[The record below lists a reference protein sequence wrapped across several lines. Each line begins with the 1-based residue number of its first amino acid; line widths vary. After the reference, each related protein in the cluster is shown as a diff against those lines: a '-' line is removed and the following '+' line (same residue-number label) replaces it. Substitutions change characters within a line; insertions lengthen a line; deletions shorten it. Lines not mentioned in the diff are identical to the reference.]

1 MINFSP
7 LSVSTINVSKLI
19 INVLES
25 KQFEILKRDI
35 ENIKVVIIDSPG
47 IDVEADLD
55 NWIDKFCLDSDVFV
69 LVANAESTIMLTE
82 KKFFHKVNE
91 RLSNPNLFIVH
102 NRWDASAGEDEQ
114 AEVRKQHTDRATQ
127 FLVEELGLCSEEEAK
142 DRIFFLSAKE
152 ALQTRLQEAKGQ
164 KPNIH
169 TEDYFTRYLEN
180 FPTLSSTLGI
190 FHFAKVPWVFLYLTR
205 YLPRYLEYQQFE
217 KKLEACLSSTAVKTK
232 FAAHTARGRD
242 IVVREGAMLGQVR
255 LSFIIQYS

>member
-1 MINFSP
+1 M
-7 LSVSTINVSKLI
+7 
-19 INVLES
+19 
-25 KQFEILKRDI
+25 
-35 ENIKVVIIDSPG
+35 VIIDSPG

-69 LVANAESTIMLTE
+69 LIANAESTIMLTE

-114 AEVRKQHTDRATQ
+114 VEVRKQHTDRATQ
-127 FLVEELGLCSEEEAK
+127 FLVEELALCSEEEAK

-169 TEDYFTRYLEN
+169 TEDYFTRYEDDLQQDYSAN
-180 FPTLSSTLGI
+180 PSGISSTSSLRRSWE
-190 FHFAKVPWVFLYLTR
+190 HVFLPLR
-205 YLPRYLEYQQFE
+205 
-217 KKLEACLSSTAVKTK
+217 
-232 FAAHTARGRD
+232 
-242 IVVREGAMLGQVR
+242 
-255 LSFIIQYS
+255 

>member
-1 MINFSP
+1 M
-7 LSVSTINVSKLI
+7 VW
-19 INVLES
+19 VL
-25 KQFEILKRDI
+25 I
-35 ENIKVVIIDSPG
+35 ENVKVVIIDSPG

-169 TEDYFTRYLEN
+169 TEDYFTRYLEYFRISN
-180 FPTLSSTLGI
+180 FTITCMSLGTMCSMHDHRSGTSSTSSLRRSLRP
-190 FHFAKVPWVFLYLTR
+190 AS
-205 YLPRYLEYQQFE
+205 LPL
-217 KKLEACLSSTAVKTK
+217 L
-232 FAAHTARGRD
+232 
-242 IVVREGAMLGQVR
+242 
-255 LSFIIQYS
+255 

>member
-1 MINFSP
+1 M
-7 LSVSTINVSKLI
+7 
-19 INVLES
+19 
-25 KQFEILKRDI
+25 
-35 ENIKVVIIDSPG
+35 VIIDSPG

-114 AEVRKQHTDRATQ
+114 VEVRKQHTDRATQ
-127 FLVEELGLCSEEEAK
+127 FLVEELALCSEEEAK

-169 TEDYFTRYLEN
+169 TEDYFTRYEDDLQQDYSAN
-180 FPTLSSTLGI
+180 PSGISSTSNLRRNW
-190 FHFAKVPWVFLYLTR
+190 KPV
-205 YLPRYLEYQQFE
+205 YLPLR
-217 KKLEACLSSTAVKTK
+217 
-232 FAAHTARGRD
+232 
-242 IVVREGAMLGQVR
+242 
-255 LSFIIQYS
+255 

>member
-1 MINFSP
+1 MLINFSS

-169 TEDYFTRYLEN
+169 TEDYFTRYSC
-180 FPTLSSTLGI
+180 T
-190 FHFAKVPWVFLYLTR
+190 
-205 YLPRYLEYQQFE
+205 
-217 KKLEACLSSTAVKTK
+217 
-232 FAAHTARGRD
+232 
-242 IVVREGAMLGQVR
+242 
-255 LSFIIQYS
+255 

>member
-1 MINFSP
+1 
-7 LSVSTINVSKLI
+7 
-19 INVLES
+19 
-25 KQFEILKRDI
+25 
-35 ENIKVVIIDSPG
+35 
-47 IDVEADLD
+47 
-55 NWIDKFCLDSDVFV
+55 
-69 LVANAESTIMLTE
+69 MLTE

-114 AEVRKQHTDRATQ
+114 VEVRKQHTDRATQ
-127 FLVEELGLCSEEEAK
+127 FLVEELALCSEEEAK

-169 TEDYFTRYLEN
+169 TEDYFTRYLE
-180 FPTLSSTLGI
+180 
-190 FHFAKVPWVFLYLTR
+190 
-205 YLPRYLEYQQFE
+205 YQQFE

-242 IVVREGAMLGQVR
+242 IVAKESAMLGQLQESATSKRNANWDSR
-255 LSFIIQYS
+255 LTLAALQKRLPLLATCLLWKHFAQGHSTLSHC